1 MPSGLAGRWKRP
13 SRLRVQR
20 RLSRRLFRSWLFG
33 RSGGLGRRFLGSGF
47 GCSCLFGRCSFLG
60 YSGFLGGRCL
70 FGWCSFLGYN
80 GFLGGCCL
88 FGWCSFLGYNG
99 FLGGRCL
106 FGWCSFLGYNGFL
119 GGCCLFGWC
128 SFLGYNGFLGGR
140 CLFGWCSFLGY
151 NSFFGGSSFLS
162 RCSLFRDG
170 LLGGRFL
177 RSCHFSLLDQVE
189 LSTAGNA
196 LCLLDRTKRFMVL
209 ARWPTP

>member
-106 FGWCSFLGYNGFL
+106 FGRCSFL
-119 GGCCLFGWC
+119 
-128 SFLGYNGFLGGR
+128 R
-140 CLFGWCSFLGY
+140 Y
-151 NSFFGGSSFLS
+151 NSFLGGSSFLS
-162 RCSLFRDG
+162 RCSLFRYG